1 MEGKQF
7 SLCWNNFHTN
17 LSSGFH
23 SLLKDED
30 LVDVTLAAEGKFI
43 KAHKTVLSVCSP
55 FFKELFRVNPC
66 KHPIVILPEVN
77 YEALTSLMHF
87 MYQGEVSVSQ
97 EEIPTFMRVAE
108 MLKVK
113 GLTDNGASPS
123 SDTNGF
129 SNSSRSFPDQRQN
142 IMKRPRPIKKLIR
155 PIQHLRPVESP
166 GLSPSPQPSNPHSSL
181 TPQSSHPPQP
191 SHPPQSSHT
200 PQPVH
205 TPQPSHTS
213 QPTHQLQLPQQQ
225 SPTLSQGPPTKKLHL
240 ENDSVQFPTSTTP
253 QPPCQVKTER
263 IHDTL
268 IKPKE
273 EPLDHLDEDNT
284 SHSGEESHMDI
295 SHMLD
300 TSLGEPS
307 PSNPF
312 PIWPSMDFPPPIPQD
327 SSSPDGFVFYKKSVY
342 KGKAFWYC
350 KNSRTPEKCQ
360 AVCWTMN
367 GNIVKWPYM
376 HSHPVIP
383 DIFNPEEDTEVPIE
397 NLQEVLW
404 QTSLN

>member
-1 MEGKQF
+1 MATLCQSVCDESDYIDISMTGPRLSFLTRSLKMEGEQF
-7 SLCWNNFHTN
+7 SLCWNNFHSN

-23 SLLKDED
+23 SLLKEED
-30 LVDVTLAAEGKFI
+30 LVDVTLAAEGKFL

-66 KHPIVILPEVN
+66 KHPIVILPDVN
-77 YEALTSLMHF
+77 YGALCSLLHF

-108 MLKVK
+108 TLKVK
-113 GLTDNGASPS
+113 GLTDNTSSSPT
-123 SDTNGF
+123 DTNGF
-129 SNSSRSFPDQRQN
+129 TNSNRSSFGFPDQRQ
-142 IMKRPRPIKKLIR
+142 IMKRPRPVKKIIR
-155 PIQHLRPVESP
+155 PIQHLRPIESP
-166 GLSPSPQPSNPHSSL
+166 KLVKSPQP
-181 TPQSSHPPQP
+181 QP
-191 SHPPQSSHT
+191 M
-200 PQPVH
+200 
-205 TPQPSHTS
+205 
-213 QPTHQLQLPQQQ
+213 
-225 SPTLSQGPPTKKLHL
+225 
-240 ENDSVQFPTSTTP
+240 P
-253 QPPCQVKTER
+253 QPPPIKKPHVEQEPLQVPSSSTSTRSKLEFQQP
-263 IHDTL
+263 L
-268 IKPKE
+268 IKPKQEPVDMGE
-273 EPLDHLDEDNT
+273 EENT
-284 SHSGEESHMDI
+284 SQSGPDDPHMDI

-300 TSLGEPS
+300 TTLGEPS
-307 PSNPF
+307 PSQPF
-312 PIWPSMDFPPPIPQD
+312 PNWPMPDLSKALNQD
-327 SSSPDGFVFYKKSVY
+327 SSSPGTLQCILGRRGNPRLIVDGYVFYKKSVY

-383 DIFNPEEDTEVPIE
+383 DPFNPEEDTEVPIE